1 MTETMTSETAAV
13 SAPIRPAPASADSSP
28 STGQCPNAG
37 ADAPGRVEVAM
48 PRDLFDRLTDH
59 DEAPRC
65 RYDTATGQAEFV
77 AEPTFAHESRA
88 AIAGELFARVAVEL
102 EAAGSPIELQAS
114 RATRLLSDDGAFE
127 PDEGLF
133 IGSERIAAAERAGGW
148 LDVRRGHPA
157 PDLVVEIDRSTQSN
171 GKLAPY
177 FRMGVREAWTWS
189 RRGGAA
195 IWIPGE
201 EASAAVGRASASR
214 VLPGATR
221 DALDELFGLPSMSA
235 RMPAMR
241 QLAGRVATELAGRD
255 NGALV

>member
-1 MTETMTSETAAV
+1 MTETRSEAATV
-13 SAPIRPAPASADSSP
+13 SMPKPAAPADRPDLDSSA
-28 STGQCPNAG
+28 SRF
-37 ADAPGRVEVAM
+37 ADLGPDASVRVEVAM

-65 RYDTATGQAEFV
+65 RYETATGRAEFV

-88 AIAGELFARVAVEL
+88 AVAGEMFTRVAVEL

-157 PDLVVEIDRSTQSN
+157 PDLVVEIDRSTQSS

-195 IWIPGE
+195 IWISGGE
-201 EASAAVGRASASR
+201 AAEPVRRTATSR
-214 VLPGATR
+214 VLPGVTR
-221 DALDELFGLPSMSA
+221 DALSELFGLPSRSA
-235 RMPAMR
+235 RMPALR
-241 QLAGRVATELAGRD
+241 QLARRVARELAGRD
-255 NGALV
+255 TGARA

>member
-1 MTETMTSETAAV
+1 MTEAMTSEKATVSTPDRTAAGT
-13 SAPIRPAPASADSSP
+13 DFSP
-28 STGQCPNAG
+28 SAGQVPSAG
-37 ADAPGRVEVAM
+37 PDVPARVEVAM

-59 DEAPRC
+59 DEAPTC
-65 RYDTATGQAEFV
+65 RYETATERAEFV

-88 AIAGELFARVAVEL
+88 AVASELFMRVTVAL
-102 EAAGSPIELQAS
+102 EVLGTPIEMQVS
-114 RATRLLSDDGAFE
+114 RATRLLSNDGAFE

-133 IGSERIAAAERAGGW
+133 IGTEKIAAAERAGGW

-157 PDLVVEIDRSTQSN
+157 PDLVVEIDRSTPSS

-201 EASAAVGRASASR
+201 EASAPVDRAAASR

-221 DALDELFGLPSMSA
+221 NALEELFGLPSRSA

-241 QLAGRVATELAGRD
+241 HLARRVAGELHRRRT
-255 NGALV
+255 GAHA